1 MADQIKYPDYLS
13 SVAAIPDP
21 LEKDTNDGVKVATP
35 DLILKDADVI
45 DVDIMTDLIF
55 EDIGGYE
62 LATISRHDLVNG
74 QEVIYSPIKNLTD
87 REYLS
92 LLSTTKLQLKK
103 SEHQQK
109 ILLRDKWL
117 WYNGKMSKE
126 KMDALGWTYDPT
138 DGLKILKGEMDY
150 YYNSDLDIQKSEE
163 KIQ

>member
-1 MADQIKYPDYLS
+1 MFDLKKIHDMWAKDSQIDNMKLDES
-13 SVAAIPDP
+13 SR
-21 LEKDTNDGVKVATP
+21 LTP
-35 DLILKDADVI
+35 MLDSK
-45 DVDIMTDLIF
+45 
-55 EDIGGYE
+55 
-62 LATISRHDLVNG
+62 
-74 QEVIYSPIKNLTD
+74 
-87 REYLS
+87 YLS

-150 YYNSDLDIQKSEE
+150 YYNSDLEIQKSEE
-163 KIQ
+163 KIQYYKILIEVLTEIIDNLKWRHQTIRNIISWKQFESGS